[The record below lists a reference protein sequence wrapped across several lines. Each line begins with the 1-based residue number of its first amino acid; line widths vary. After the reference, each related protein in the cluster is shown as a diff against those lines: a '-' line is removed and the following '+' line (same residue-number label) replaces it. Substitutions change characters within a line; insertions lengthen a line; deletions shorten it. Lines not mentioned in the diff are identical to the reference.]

1 MHPLILPAGEGL
13 DTAVGVLQ
21 DGGVVAYPT
30 ETVYGLAVDPFSP
43 GALDNLFRVKAR
55 EEGRPV
61 LVVVANRSHLKA
73 LAASVSEAAER
84 CMRAFWPGPLSLLFP
99 PAPGLHEALIGPD
112 GKVCVRETAHPAARA
127 LCLDWGGGLTSTS
140 ANLSGKPP
148 AVAARGACLE
158 GVSLVLD
165 GGALPPSPPSTVF
178 DPDTRAVL
186 REGRITRRMLA
197 EAGAL

>member
-1 MHPLILPAGEGL
+1 
-13 DTAVGVLQ
+13 
-21 DGGVVAYPT
+21 
-30 ETVYGLAVDPFSP
+30 
-43 GALDNLFRVKAR
+43 VKAR

-84 CMRAFWPGPLSLLFP
+84 CMRAILAGAAALLSP
-99 PAPGLHEALIGPD
+99 RAGLHEALIGPD

-140 ANLSGKPP
+140 ANLSGRPP
-148 AVAARGACLE
+148 AVAAREACLE

-165 GGALPPSPPSTVF
+165 GGALAPVT
-178 DPDTRAVL
+178 
-186 REGRITRRMLA
+186 
-197 EAGAL
+197 ALDGV